1 VTPTGN
7 TSSDGGS
14 GSDRRRERR
23 AEGRV
28 RAIYATIIL
37 TAVLVGLRGHTESA
51 GDVIEILVGA
61 ALMLFIAHT
70 FSDFLARRVEI
81 EGAVPLEEFRELL
94 IVESPLLIAAGIP
107 VIVFV
112 LAQADVINL
121 EAAFWISLSYSV
133 ASLFVIGAMAASRR
147 GIVWG
152 VRRRRRLRNAWR
164 GDHRSGG
171 IDSLTI
177 VNAAN
182 GCPDSP
188 S

>member
-1 VTPTGN
+1 MTAAGTTP
-7 TSSDGGS
+7 SEGGS
-14 GSDRRRERR
+14 GSARRRERR

-112 LAQADVINL
+112 LAQADVISL

-152 VRRRRRLRNAWR
+152 FVAGAVFATLGAV
-164 GDHRSGG
+164 
-171 IDSLTI
+171 II
-177 VNAAN
+177 AAEA
-182 GCPDSP
+182 SIH
-188 S
+188 